1 MSKFDKLYNKIICEM
16 NEEIQP
22 DEITIVKDAIDDEF
36 IANGT
41 ILIDNWERLL
51 PDLVQF
57 VNNHIVFDN
66 KFEDSATMLTIDY
79 LDLVS
84 ILNKAIHE
92 LSLIKT
98 F

>member
-41 ILIDNWERLL
+41 ILIDNWERAL

-92 LSLIKT
+92 LSLIKK